1 MIVTFNPM
9 INTGADANAAYMNF
23 LRCVTAA
30 CTAAAGTTS
39 LTVNPFTNNTG
50 TIDNTKN
57 CIVSIDANTEAG
69 GWSTSASH
77 NVPNTGS
84 FTAIASAAAYL
95 YKADFYNASGK
106 SGMPYNKM
114 SVHYSGRTTAVWTSY
129 LPSTYA
135 YGHTVASF
143 ATTPILEFTSGCS
156 TTSDWT
162 GTSYPPQGGAQYPNS
177 GTQTS
182 SWTLNEFQFNY
193 ASSTSR
199 TNITAFWVN
208 NTSVTYKIAVTATYC
223 IIWEVPNGNSYT
235 NGYGNV
241 CGVSGT
247 PTPSNQPNASYG
259 TLIYMGMR
267 ETQPWE
273 NALSNNPPWVSMQ
286 IQHTNLRA
294 TPAALAPTGQNQI
307 AAYMITRNNAG
318 VATATPTTYYS
329 TDYAVAAS
337 SVLTGERTFLQNTQ
351 LITTP
356 ATVNTGLDVPLF
368 NSRDVTSLNAPTN
381 LLYLPSTDP
390 TTGSLVPPAHPI
402 MARKTT
408 DGLWSAGGAL
418 RGIYKSFS
426 APIATMKLYFSDG
439 QTFTVGSDTY
449 MPVVFN
455 ETMYLVRVA

>member
-114 SVHYSGRTTAVWTSY
+114 SVHYSGRTTSSYFSY
-129 LPSTYA
+129 LSSSYA
-135 YGHTVASF
+135 YSLVISNFTIMPS
-143 ATTPILEFTSGCS
+143 LEFTYGSS
-156 TTSDWT
+156 TTTDWT
-162 GTSYPPQGGAQYPNS
+162 GTTYPPQGAATMANS
-177 GTQTS
+177 GTQTT
-182 SWTLNEFQFNY
+182 SWTLNTFQHNY
-193 ASSTSR
+193 TSSAGR
-199 TNITAFWVN
+199 AQYPAFIVN
-208 NTSVTYKIAVTATYC
+208 NTSVTYKIAVTANYC
-223 IIWEVPNGNSYT
+223 IIWEVPNTNSYASGY
-235 NGYGNV
+235 NGV
-241 CGVSGT
+241 CGANGFPIASSLAAGT
-247 PTPSNQPNASYG
+247 FG
-259 TLIYMGMR
+259 TMIYMGQR

-273 NALSNNPPWVSMQ
+273 NALSNNPPWVAFQ
-286 IQHTNLRA
+286 VQHINNRN
-294 TPAALAPTGQNQI
+294 TPAPTAPQGANMI
-307 AAYMITRNNAG
+307 AAYMVTKNNLG
-318 VATATPTTYYS
+318 VT
-329 TDYAVAAS
+329 AAS
-337 SVLTGERTFLQNTQ
+337 PSIFYSSDTTSGASALFQSERTFISNTQ
-351 LITTP
+351 SITGF
-356 ATVNTGLDVPLF
+356 ALVNTGIDVPLY
-368 NSRDVTSLNAPTN
+368 NMRDITALNAPTN
-381 LLYLPSTDP
+381 LLQLPSTDP
-390 TTGSLVPPAHPI
+390 TTGALVPPAFPI
-402 MARKTT
+402 MVRKTT
-408 DGLWSAGGAL
+408 NDAWTPGGAI
-418 RGIYKSFS
+418 RGLYKSLS